1 LSVLQLGGL
10 LLAVSAANS
19 FASLMPVGPMTFS
32 SNVGTFPTVLTIQ
45 NMDTA
50 SGCVGFMGGS
60 DLSGLAACPGG
71 FTGSGGNE
79 VGTAMQ
85 TGTRTIA
92 QLNAA
97 GITTSSNLLLVFHPS
112 ELGGGSITIQDLALT
127 FFNVTTDNTFTA
139 TLPGTPMNFAST
151 SAGSSGNTGFAFRLD
166 DFEAGLAAE
175 FFANPANRVGGAATI
190 TGSAGGAAA
199 FSLASMRAV
208 RPSAVPEP
216 STVLYF
222 AAAGLVMG
230 GSRRIRRRKT

>member
-1 LSVLQLGGL
+1 L
-10 LLAVSAANS
+10 LLVVSAANS
-19 FASLMPVGPMTFS
+19 FASLMPVGPMTFG

-45 NMDTA
+45 NMGTA
-50 SGCVGFMGGS
+50 SGCVGFMDGS
-60 DLSGLAACPGG
+60 DVSGGLAACPGG

-97 GITTSSNLLLVFHPS
+97 GITASSNLLFVFHPS
-112 ELGGGSITIQDLALT
+112 ESGGPITIQDLALT
-127 FFNVTTDNTFTA
+127 FFNAATDDTFTA
-139 TLPGTPMNFAST
+139 TLPGTPMDFAST
-151 SAGSSGNTGFAFRLD
+151 SAGSAANTGFAFRLD

-175 FFANPANRVGGAATI
+175 FFSNPANRVGGAATI
-190 TGSAGGAAA
+190 TGSAGGAAT

-230 GSRRIRRRKT
+230 VSRRIGRRKT

>member
-1 LSVLQLGGL
+1 LSVIQLGGL
-10 LLAVSAANS
+10 LLVVSAVNS

-45 NMDTA
+45 NMGTA
-50 SGCVGFMGGS
+50 SGCAGFVGGS

-92 QLNAA
+92 QLSAA
-97 GITTSSNLLLVFHPS
+97 GITTSSNLLFVFHPS
-112 ELGGGSITIQDLALT
+112 EPGGGPITIQDLALT

-139 TLPGTPMNFAST
+139 TLPGTPMNFADTNSG
-151 SAGSSGNTGFAFRLD
+151 SAANTGFAFRLD
-166 DFEAGLAAE
+166 PFEAGLAAE
-175 FFANPANRVGGAATI
+175 FFANPASRVGGAATI
-190 TGSAGGAAA
+190 TGSAGGAAT
-199 FSLASMRAV
+199 FSLAAMRAV

-216 STVLYF
+216 STAIYLVGAVF
-222 AAAGLVMG
+222 VMG
-230 GSRRIRRRKT
+230 VSRRIRKRKT